1 MLFDA
6 SIFFDA
12 PLVTIGVLAVLAGA
26 VASRL
31 RLSPWWVLLPGAIAT
46 GVAAILYSPVAT
58 CDAADSVELGFAG
71 AILIAIGFYVGTS
84 LTALVDAIR
93 LARKGATRRAALRLL
108 PFFIG
113 AALAFGTFLLAILSL
128 LSCLN

>member
-1 MLFDA
+1 MLLNA
-6 SIFFDA
+6 SLFFDA
-12 PLVTIGVLAVLAGA
+12 PLVTIGVLAVLAA
-26 VASRL
+26 ALASRL

-46 GVAAILYSPVAT
+46 GVAAILFSPVAT

-93 LARKGATRRAALRLL
+93 LVRRGAKGRAALRLL

-113 AALAFGTFLLAILSL
+113 AALAFGTFSLAILSF